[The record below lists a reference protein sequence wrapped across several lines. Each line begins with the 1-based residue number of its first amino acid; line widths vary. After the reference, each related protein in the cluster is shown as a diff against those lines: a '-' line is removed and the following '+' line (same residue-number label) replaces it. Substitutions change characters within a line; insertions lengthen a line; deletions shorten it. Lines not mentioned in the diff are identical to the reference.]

1 MKKLRLLL
9 NIGFLLLPAIM
20 NAQTPPRCE
29 QQPYEMTIH
38 GDMRIDKYYWLNDY
52 WLDGPQKEKVVE
64 YLNAENAYQDAVMA
78 PVKDLQESLYNEMI
92 ARIKQTDESVPYF
105 YNGYW
110 YITRT
115 EEAKEY
121 PIYVRK
127 KGAMDAPEELLLD
140 VNKMAEGF
148 EYYSAAGLTVSPD
161 NKVLAFGVDTVS
173 RRQYTIY
180 FKNLATGEILK
191 ENIPNTS
198 ANLVWA
204 KDSKTVFY
212 STKDPLTLR
221 NDKIWRYEVGA
232 GKEPVLVFE
241 EKDETYVAYVDKT
254 KSEAYIGISSFS
266 TLSSELR
273 FIPADQPKAEFT
285 VFLPRESDHLYQVD
299 HFGDNF
305 YIRTNWQAQNF
316 RLMKAPAGKATPK
329 EQWQEVVAH
338 RNNVLLESM
347 EIFEKHLVLSER
359 SNATTGIRIM
369 PWQGAGEHYIQFS
382 ESAYVAGV
390 GYNPDFFTQKLRFS
404 YQSMTTPSSQF
415 EYDMVSKQ
423 QVLLKRQEVLGG
435 YDPANYR
442 TERLWATARDGV
454 KVPISI
460 VYHKDFKRDGSQP
473 LMLYGYGSYGAS
485 MDPYFSSVRLSL
497 LDRGFAYAI
506 AHIRG
511 GEEMGRQWYDD
522 GKMFKKMNTFT
533 DFIDCAEFLIAEKY
547 TVKEKLYANGGSA
560 GGLLMGAIVNLRPD
574 LWHGIISAVPFVD
587 VVTTMLDERIPLT
600 TGEYDEW
607 GNPNNKDSYFYMKS
621 YSPYDNI
628 EAKAYPNM
636 LITTGLHDSQ
646 VQYFEPAKYV
656 AKLREMKTDNNI
668 LIMHCD
674 MSTGHGGSSGRFKRL
689 KEVAR
694 DYAFILML
702 EGIKK

>member
-1 MKKLRLLL
+1 MTTQ
-9 NIGFLLLPAIM
+9 
-20 NAQTPPRCE
+20 AQTPPVCK
-29 QQPYEMTIH
+29 QIPHEMTMH
-38 GDMRIDKYYWLNDY
+38 GDTRIDKYYWLNDY
-52 WLDGPQKEKVVE
+52 WLNGPLKDDVVK
-64 YLNAENAYQDAVMA
+64 YLNAENAFQEAVMA
-78 PVKDLQESLYNEMI
+78 PTKELQEKLYNEML

-121 PIYVRK
+121 PIYVRR
-127 KGAMDAPEELLLD
+127 KGTMNAPDEIMLD
-140 VNKMAEGF
+140 VNQMAEGY
-148 EYYSAAGLTVSPD
+148 EYYSASGLTVSPD
-161 NKVLAFGVDTVS
+161 NTILAFGVDTVS

-180 FKNLATGEILK
+180 FKNLLTGEILS

-198 ANLVWA
+198 ANIVWA

-212 STKDPLTLR
+212 STKDELTLR

-232 GKEPVLVFE
+232 KKEPELVFH

-254 KSEAYIGISSFS
+254 KSEAFIGIMSFS

-273 FIPADQPKAEFT
+273 FIPADQPKAAFT
-285 VFLPRESDHLYQVD
+285 VLFPRESDHLYMVD

-305 YIRTNWQAQNF
+305 YIRTNWQAKNF

-338 RNNVLLESM
+338 RPDVLLEGM
-347 EIFEKHLVLSER
+347 EIFERHLVLTER
-359 SNATTGIRIM
+359 SNALTGLRVM
-369 PWQGAGEHYIQFS
+369 PWQGEEEHYIQFA

-390 GYNPDFFTQKLRFS
+390 AYNPDFYTQKFR
-404 YQSMTTPSSQF
+404 YTYTSMTTPSSQY
-415 EYDMVSKQ
+415 EYDMVTKE
-423 QVLLKRQEVLGG
+423 QVLLKCQEVLGG
-435 YDPANYR
+435 YDPDNYR

-460 VYHKDFKRDGSQP
+460 VYHKDFNKDGTQP
-473 LMLYGYGSYGAS
+473 LLLYGYGSYGAS

-511 GEEMGRQWYDD
+511 GEEMGRQWYED

-547 TVKEKLYANGGSA
+547 TSKEKLYANGGSA
-560 GGLLMGAIVNLRPD
+560 GGLLMGAVVNLRPD
-574 LWHGIISAVPFVD
+574 LWKGVVSAVPFVD

-607 GNPNNKDSYFYMKS
+607 GNPNNKDSYYYMKS

-628 EAKAYPNM
+628 EANAYPNM

-694 DYAFILML
+694 DYAFFLML
-702 EGIKK
+702 EGIKQ

>member
-1 MKKLRLLL
+1 MKTLHSLIISTL
-9 NIGFLLLPAIM
+9 FLTMTIH
-20 NAQTPPRCE
+20 AQTPPVCK
-29 QQPYEMTIH
+29 QIPHEMTIH
-38 GDMRIDKYYWLNDY
+38 GDTRIDKYYWLNDY
-52 WLDGPQKEKVVE
+52 WLDGPLKEDVVS
-64 YLNAENAYQDAVMA
+64 YLNEENTYQEALMA
-78 PVKDLQESLYNEMI
+78 PTKDLQEKLYNEML

-105 YNGYW
+105 YNGHW
-110 YITRT
+110 YITKT

-121 PIYVRK
+121 PIYVRR
-127 KGAMDAPEELLLD
+127 KGSMDAPEELLLD
-140 VNKMAEGF
+140 VNRMAEGY
-148 EYYSAAGLTVSPD
+148 EYYSASGLTVSPD
-161 NKVLAFGVDTVS
+161 NTLLAFGVDTVS

-180 FKNLATGEILK
+180 FKNLLTGQILS

-198 ANLVWA
+198 ANMVWA
-204 KDSKTVFY
+204 KDSKTIFY
-212 STKDPLTLR
+212 STKDELTLR
-221 NDKIWRYEVGA
+221 NDKIWRYEVGS
-232 GKEPVLVFE
+232 GKAPELVFH
-241 EKDETYVAYVDKT
+241 EKDETFVAYVEKT

-273 FIPADQPKAEFT
+273 FIPSDQPKAAFT
-285 VFLPRESDHLYQVD
+285 VLLPRESDHLYMAD

-305 YIRTNWQAQNF
+305 YIRTNWQAKNF

-338 RNNVLLESM
+338 RPNVLLEGM
-347 EIFEKHLVLSER
+347 EIFEEHLVLTER
-359 SNATTGIRIM
+359 SNALTGLRIM
-369 PWQGAGEHYIQFS
+369 PWEGAGEHYIQFS
-382 ESAYVAGV
+382 ESAYVAG
-390 GYNPDFFTQKLRFS
+390 GAYNPDFHTQKFR
-404 YQSMTTPSSQF
+404 YTYTSMTTPSSQY
-415 EYDMVSKQ
+415 EYDMVTRQ

-442 TERLWATARDGV
+442 TERIWATARDGV

-460 VYHKDFKRDGSQP
+460 VYHKDFKKDGTQP
-473 LMLYGYGSYGAS
+473 LLLYGYGSYGAS

-497 LDRGFAYAI
+497 LDRGFAFAI

-511 GEEMGRQWYDD
+511 GEEMGRQWYED

-547 TVKEKLYANGGSA
+547 TTKENLYANGGSA

-574 LWHGIISAVPFVD
+574 LWNGVVSAVPFVD

-607 GNPNNKDSYFYMKS
+607 GNPNNKDSYLYMKS

-656 AKLREMKTDNNI
+656 AKLREMKTDDNI

-694 DYAFILML
+694 DYAFFLML
-702 EGIKK
+702 EGIKQ

>member
-1 MKKLRLLL
+1 MT
-9 NIGFLLLPAIM
+9 IQ
-20 NAQTPPRCE
+20 AQNPPVCK
-29 QQPYEMTIH
+29 QIPHEMTIH
-38 GDMRIDKYYWLNDY
+38 GDTRVDKYYWLNDY
-52 WLDGPQKEKVVE
+52 WLNGPLKDSVVE
-64 YLNAENAYQDAVMA
+64 YLNAENAYQESVMA
-78 PVKDLQESLYNEMI
+78 PTKDLQEKLYNEML

-110 YITRT
+110 YITKT

-121 PIYVRK
+121 PIYVRR
-127 KGAMDAPEELLLD
+127 KGSMDAPEELLLD
-140 VNKMAEGF
+140 VNQMAEGY
-148 EYYSAAGLTVSPD
+148 EYYSVSGLTVSPD
-161 NKVLAFGVDTVS
+161 NTMLAFGVDTVS

-180 FKNLATGEILK
+180 FKNLLTGQILA

-198 ANLVWA
+198 ANIVWA

-212 STKDPLTLR
+212 STKDELTLR
-221 NDKIWRYEVGA
+221 NDKVWRYEVGA
-232 GKEPVLVFE
+232 EKAPELVFL
-241 EKDETYVAYVDKT
+241 EKDETFVTFVGKT
-254 KSEAYIGISSFS
+254 KSEAYITILSYS

-273 FIPADQPKAEFT
+273 FIPSDQPKAAFT
-285 VFLPRESDHLYQVD
+285 VLLPRESNHLYMVD

-316 RLMKAPAGKATPK
+316 RLMKAPAGKSTPK

-338 RNNVLLESM
+338 RPDVLLEGM
-347 EIFEKHLVLSER
+347 EIFEQHLVLTER
-359 SNATTGIRIM
+359 SNALTGLRII
-369 PWQGAGEHYIQFS
+369 PWEGAGEHYIQFA
-382 ESAYVAGV
+382 ESAYVAGLA
-390 GYNPDFFTQKLRFS
+390 YNPDFHTQKLR
-404 YQSMTTPSSQF
+404 YTYTSMTTPSSQY
-415 EYDMVSKQ
+415 EYDMVTRQ

-460 VYHKDFKRDGSQP
+460 VYHKDFKKDGTQP
-473 LMLYGYGSYGAS
+473 LLLYGYGSYGAS
-485 MDPYFSSVRLSL
+485 TDPYFSSMRLSL
-497 LDRGFAYAI
+497 LDRGFAFAI

-511 GEEMGRQWYDD
+511 GEEMGRQWYED

-547 TVKEKLYANGGSA
+547 TSKGKLYAYGGSA
-560 GGLLMGAIVNLRPD
+560 GGLLMGAVVNLRPD
-574 LWHGIISAVPFVD
+574 LWNGVISAVPFVD

-689 KEVAR
+689 REVAR
-694 DYAFILML
+694 DYAFLLML
-702 EGIKK
+702 EGITQ

>member
-1 MKKLRLLL
+1 MKALYLFTLSTL
-9 NIGFLLLPAIM
+9 FSTMTIQ
-20 NAQTPPRCE
+20 AQNPPVCK
-29 QQPYEMTIH
+29 QIPHEMTIH
-38 GDMRIDKYYWLNDY
+38 GDTRVDKYYWLNDY
-52 WLDGPQKEKVVE
+52 WLNGPLKDSVVE
-64 YLNAENAYQDAVMA
+64 YLNAENAYQESVMA
-78 PVKDLQESLYNEMI
+78 PTKDLQEKLYNEML

-110 YITRT
+110 YITKT

-121 PIYVRK
+121 PIYVRR
-127 KGAMDAPEELLLD
+127 KGSMDAPEELLLD
-140 VNKMAEGF
+140 VNQMAEGY
-148 EYYSAAGLTVSPD
+148 EYYSVSGLTVSPD
-161 NKVLAFGVDTVS
+161 NTMLAFGVDTVS

-180 FKNLATGEILK
+180 FKNLLTGQILA

-198 ANLVWA
+198 ANIVWA

-212 STKDPLTLR
+212 STKDELTLR
-221 NDKIWRYEVGA
+221 NDKVWRYEVGA
-232 GKEPVLVFE
+232 EKAPELVFL
-241 EKDETYVAYVDKT
+241 EKDETFVTFVGKT
-254 KSEAYIGISSFS
+254 KSEAYITILSYS

-273 FIPADQPKAEFT
+273 FIPSDQPKAAFT
-285 VFLPRESDHLYQVD
+285 VLLPRESNHLYMVD

-316 RLMKAPAGKATPK
+316 RLMKAPAGKSTPK

-338 RNNVLLESM
+338 RPDVLLEGM
-347 EIFEKHLVLSER
+347 EIFEQHLVLTER
-359 SNATTGIRIM
+359 SNALTGLRII
-369 PWQGAGEHYIQFS
+369 PWEGAGEHYIQFA
-382 ESAYVAGV
+382 ESAYVAGLA
-390 GYNPDFFTQKLRFS
+390 YNPDFHTQKLR
-404 YQSMTTPSSQF
+404 YTYTSMTTPSSQY
-415 EYDMVSKQ
+415 EYDMVTRQ

-460 VYHKDFKRDGSQP
+460 VYHKDFKKDGTQP
-473 LMLYGYGSYGAS
+473 LLLYGYGSYGAS
-485 MDPYFSSVRLSL
+485 TDPYFSSMRLSL
-497 LDRGFAYAI
+497 LDRGFAFAI

-511 GEEMGRQWYDD
+511 GEEMGRQWYED

-547 TVKEKLYANGGSA
+547 TSKGKLYAYGGSA
-560 GGLLMGAIVNLRPD
+560 GGLLMGAVVNLRPD
-574 LWHGIISAVPFVD
+574 LWNGVISAVPFVD

-689 KEVAR
+689 REVAR
-694 DYAFILML
+694 DYAFLLML
-702 EGIKK
+702 EGITQ